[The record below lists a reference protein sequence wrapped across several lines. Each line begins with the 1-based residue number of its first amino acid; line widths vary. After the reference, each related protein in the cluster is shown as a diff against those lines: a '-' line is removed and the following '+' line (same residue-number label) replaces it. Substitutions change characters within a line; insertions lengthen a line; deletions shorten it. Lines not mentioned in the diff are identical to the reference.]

1 MKATKE
7 FLYHIS
13 ILITKYIKSLLSTYS
28 LLDTSFETI
37 ADYFIN
43 IMAKESKIHI
53 TTLQR

>member
-37 ADYFIN
+37 ADYFLN
-43 IMAKESKIHI
+43 IMAKEYKIHI